1 MEDSTRET
9 PNKLLLTNG
18 FNRQNLKVGKS
29 ASRAK
34 SHILRNIPQ
43 APAPFTGKSI
53 PDFENLDFKI
63 ASGLRKILTGHFKK
77 QVTTA
82 EGKGRS
88 EKRSVTGRQTVWM
101 IYDFYKIGGD
111 NGAIMDFSYFS
122 TFQIKN
128 DSVQAFETKWDEGF
142 SAVNERPTD
151 NMLEIL
157 CKM

>member
-1 MEDSTRET
+1 MGDVEDAKGTDDLIT
-9 PNKLLLTNG
+9 P
-18 FNRQNLKVGKS
+18 
-29 ASRAK
+29 AS
-34 SHILRNIPQ
+34 
-43 APAPFTGKSI
+43 FTGISK

-82 EGKGRS
+82 EGKGQS

-101 IYDFYKIGGD
+101 IYDFYKISGD
-111 NGAIMDFSYFS
+111 NGAIMDFSYLS
-122 TFQIKN
+122 TFQLKN

-157 CKM
+157 CKMQVENVGRVVASLRDGIRRQEI